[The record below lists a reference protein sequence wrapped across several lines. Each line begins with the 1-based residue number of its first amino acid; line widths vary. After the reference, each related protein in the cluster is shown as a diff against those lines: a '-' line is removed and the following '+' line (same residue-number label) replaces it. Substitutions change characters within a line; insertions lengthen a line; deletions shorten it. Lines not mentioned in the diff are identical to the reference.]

1 MYPSTQ
7 LWPVRGLAK
16 ATVGFLVA
24 NLLAET
30 LAAVAHYQ
38 RVTLIDAAFDIA
50 LDDLSDLEDI
60 DFEAIADN
68 ELLVLLA
75 DLGVNAT
82 FVLAGVMFVV
92 WLYRVRD
99 NAEQMSTLP
108 QRRATPWLF
117 FGWFV
122 PIVSFWFPKQIL
134 DDIWR
139 ASSPEGRRPGVL
151 MMIWWI
157 LWLVTVFLGNTAAR
171 IASSDEE
178 DAMAVRT
185 GSLLD
190 VATYPLV
197 VVCGVLAIVIVRR
210 ISALQE
216 AGKALPVDQPADV

>member
-16 ATVGFLVA
+16 ATVVFLVA

-38 RVTLIDAAFDIA
+38 RITLIDAAFDVA

-68 ELLVLLA
+68 ELLVMLA

-82 FVLAGVMFVV
+82 FVLAGIMFVV

-122 PIVSFWFPKQIL
+122 PIVSFWFPKQIV

-139 ASSPEGRRPGVL
+139 ASDPRGRRPGVL

-157 LWLVTVFLGNTAAR
+157 LWLVTVFLGNASAR
-171 IASSDEE
+171 VAYSDEE
-178 DAMAVRT
+178 NAMAIRV

-197 VVCGVLAIVIVRR
+197 VVCGVLAVVIVRR

-216 AGKALPVDQPADV
+216 AGAALPAEAPADV